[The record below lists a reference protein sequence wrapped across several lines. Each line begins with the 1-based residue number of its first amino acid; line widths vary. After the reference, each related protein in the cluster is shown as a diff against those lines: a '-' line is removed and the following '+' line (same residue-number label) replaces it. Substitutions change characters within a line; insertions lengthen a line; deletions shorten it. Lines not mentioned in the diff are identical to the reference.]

1 MLILGMRAKNRSGNR
16 NYMTSRERC
25 FEASFYELCKAL
37 FKFCFFEE
45 FNIGNHVASITLGK
59 GKKPLFTGPGK

>member
-1 MLILGMRAKNRSGNR
+1 
-16 NYMTSRERC
+16 MTSRERC